1 MDMKC
6 FNVKTEDHPKKKK
19 CRGTP
24 PRPVTQKTLD
34 GKAIAHYISIC
45 EAAKSVYGDRASISK
60 ACRGKLK
67 TAYGFLWEY
76 RDKGTEKA
84 KGESHA

>member
-6 FNVKTEDHPKKKK
+6 FNIKPEGHPQKKKW
-19 CRGTP
+19 RGTP
-24 PRPVTQKTLD
+24 PRPVIQKTLD
-34 GKAIAHYISIC
+34 GKAIAHYVSVC
-45 EAAKSVYGDRASISK
+45 DAAKSVYGDRASISK

-76 RDKGTEKA
+76 RDTGSEKA
-84 KGESHA
+84 EGEN